1 MGDVESVNG
10 SVETGPGTEVSGDV
24 GTVNGTIELDQ
35 TIVQIDMQT
44 ATD

>member
-10 SVETGPGTEVSGDV
+10 SVEPGPGTEVSGDV
-24 GTVNGTIELDQ
+24 GTVNGTIGLDQ